1 MSNWQKV
8 FRDRQEHRAS
18 IVKDVLIDREIEAVL
33 VNKKD
38 SLYGF
43 GYFEVQVS
51 SNDVIL
57 AIKIIQEE
65 INFE

>member
-8 FRDRQEHRAS
+8 FKDRLEHRAS
-18 IVKDVLIDREIEAVL
+18 IVRDVLIDREIEAVM

-51 SNDVIL
+51 ANDVLL
-57 AIKIIQEE
+57 AIKIIQED

>member
-1 MSNWQKV
+1 MSGWQKV
-8 FRDRQEHRAS
+8 FKDREVHRAS
-18 IVKDVLIDREIEAVL
+18 IVRDVLVDKGIEAVML
-33 VNKKD
+33 NKKD

-51 SNDVIL
+51 HDEVIL
-57 AIKIIQEE
+57 AIKIIQED

>member
-1 MSNWQKV
+1 MASWQRV
-8 FRDRQEHRAS
+8 FKDRMEHRAG
-18 IVKDVLIDREIEAVL
+18 IVRDVLMDQEIEAVM

-43 GYFEVQVS
+43 GYFEVQVPA
-51 SNDVIL
+51 NDVIL
-57 AIKIIQEE
+57 AIKIIQED